1 MICPECGKEFTGRKR
16 KYCSRDCMWEYQR
29 KERKEKSEAKRRRI
43 CKWCG
48 KEFIMSWYSG
58 KGGRGETKEGQFCS
72 RKCKNIARKY
82 NNPNLI
88 YLDGIRVRVGSKCK
102 IYYNHCRV
110 CGNLFANRYS
120 SKEYCSDECKEIIH
134 LKNMR
139 NKYWNDRIKKES
151 FRCEECGKYVV
162 LKYGNRRLKRFCSKK
177 CCNRNNGRIVRHVR
191 RARKHNNGY
200 EVFNPIDVFKR
211 DGWRCQLCGVKT
223 PKKLRGT
230 IKDNAPELDHIV
242 SLANG
247 GEHSMR
253 NTQCLCRKC
262 NHSKGIKT
270 LGQLRLYG

>member
-1 MICPECGKEFTGRKR
+1 VAKGEKNIMICPECGKEFTGRKR

-72 RKCKNIARKY
+72 RKCRGLYRQSLPKKNPKRCLVYFKKCVVCGKQFTTRY
-82 NNPNLI
+82 NFNI
-88 YLDGIRVRVGSKCK
+88 VCSEKCK
-102 IYYNHCRV
+102 KKKQQVLMFKRNKNLKIIKTRV
-110 CGNLFANRYS
+110 C
-120 SKEYCSDECKEIIH
+120 K
-134 LKNMR
+134 
-139 NKYWNDRIKKES
+139 
-151 FRCEECGKYVV
+151 ECGK
-162 LKYGNRRLKRFCSKK
+162 LFIPEYGDKRNNYCSKK
-177 CCNRNNGRIVRHVR
+177 CSRRLNGRIGKASR
-191 RARKHNNGY
+191 RVRKHANGY
-200 EVFNPIDVFKR
+200 EAFDPFDVFKR

-223 PKKLRGT
+223 PKRLRGT

-270 LGQLRLYG
+270 LGQLRLFG